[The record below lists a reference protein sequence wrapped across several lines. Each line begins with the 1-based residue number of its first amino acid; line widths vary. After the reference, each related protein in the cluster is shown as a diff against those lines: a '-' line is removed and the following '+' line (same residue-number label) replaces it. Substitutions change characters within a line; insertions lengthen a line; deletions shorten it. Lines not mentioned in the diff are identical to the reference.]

1 MPLSRPGP
9 RATGIRASTASSKT
23 SARWRRAIS
32 CAAFRS
38 DSARVVVDLGCGPGN
53 SAELLVSRFAGA
65 KVTGLD
71 TSEGMLA
78 AARERVPAARFVKAD
93 IADWAPEEAP
103 DLIFANAALQFLPDH
118 HTLFPRLIAGLAP
131 GGVLAAQMP
140 STARESSH
148 ALMRMIAAEGPWS
161 PRLLPIAKT
170 RPVISEFED
179 YYRWLRPAAS
189 RIEIWMT
196 TYVHVFDGADG
207 VADWF
212 AGSGLRPYLE
222 LCRTTSAASS
232 SPATATG
239 SARPIPFSRTARSC
253 SPIRGCSSS
262 RPGREGPTLRGASLA
277 MTDGGSSGQA
287 QLYVTT
293 SSKES
298 TPNEQT
304 KPSVHMRARCASCPG
319 RLVAPAL
326 SGIER
331 GAGTL

>member
-1 MPLSRPGP
+1 MLRFGPVLRRRMLKETEEGKVEMSPMSGLASVPPGP
-9 RATGIRASTASSKT
+9 AGDWDPGLYSKFENERT
-23 SARWRRAIS
+23 LAARDLLRRVPL
-32 CAAFRS
+32 

-179 YYRWLRPAAS
+179 YYRWLLPAAS

-222 LCRTTSAASS
+222 LLSDDERCEFLARYRDGLSEAYPVQPDGKVLLAY
-232 SPATATG
+232 PRLFIVAT
-239 SARPIPFSRTARSC
+239 
-253 SPIRGCSSS
+253 
-262 RPGREGPTLRGASLA
+262 
-277 MTDGGSSGQA
+277 
-287 QLYVTT
+287 
-293 SSKES
+293 
-298 TPNEQT
+298 
-304 KPSVHMRARCASCPG
+304 RA
-319 RLVAPAL
+319 
-326 SGIER
+326 
-331 GAGTL
+331 